1 MAEHLDLRTAAQP
14 EAVAEL
20 RHEVV
25 GFANRMGA
33 DEAVGDAVR
42 LAVSEALTNVVVHAY
57 PGREPGDIAVEAWR
71 DGNDQLVVVISDDG
85 KGLLP
90 RAHGAGLGFG
100 LGLMAQMSD
109 GFLLASGN
117 GTPGTT
123 VSLRFD
129 LP

>member
-33 DEAVGDAVR
+33 DEAVGDAV
-42 LAVSEALTNVVVHAY
+42 HAY
-57 PGREPGDIAVEAWR
+57 GGREPGDIAVEAWR